1 MILTIVSKVQKR
13 NTLSFRNPSDKSR
26 KKERHTEVVLVTI
39 VRIIG
44 IPIFRSI
51 KVVTKTGM
59 GSNPYH
65 SNI

>member
-13 NTLSFRNPSDKSR
+13 NTLSFRKPSDKSR

-51 KVVTKTGM
+51 KVVVKTGM